1 MHTKLIRLTGIIAAA
16 VLALGVSATVQA
28 AATGHSAEQQILA
41 EDKGPAS
48 PTP

>member
-16 VLALGVSATVQA
+16 VLALGLSTTVHA

-41 EDKGPAS
+41 DNKGPAS
-48 PTP
+48 PKP